1 MEERLIVAVRDEWL
15 HGELHLKLTR
25 HWLHFIGHGQG
36 RMERL
41 LGNLSWPIPSGQRD
55 RHGVSMP
62 RSTKGHDCQE
72 SRRREGSH
80 PKSMGQG
87 QSRRGPGGRRSPE
100 AQRLDMLET

>member
-41 LGNLSWPIPSGQRD
+41 LGNFS
-55 RHGVSMP
+55 
-62 RSTKGHDCQE
+62 
-72 SRRREGSH
+72 
-80 PKSMGQG
+80 
-87 QSRRGPGGRRSPE
+87 
-100 AQRLDMLET
+100 